1 MSLLIALITFGAVL
15 VILFGVYYY
24 AMLPGAVIRERLSR
38 YVELPAPITSNSP
51 AAPPPFAPEVSVWR
65 AFVRQAGK
73 YFEWSQ
79 WSRTIEHKLIQ
90 AGLPLRGTEFM
101 AICTLAAVFGGL
113 VMLALSG
120 GGIFCTIG
128 GIMAGYL
135 SPVLVL
141 RIKIAKRVKAFN
153 LELGDALTLVSNSLR
168 TGYSFMQ
175 AVEMVAREMPPP
187 ISEEFARLLKEM
199 SLGVTTDDAMNN
211 LAKRISSDD
220 LDLVITAVLIQ
231 RQVGGNLAE
240 VLDNISGTIRA
251 RIKVKGEI
259 KTLTAQGR
267 ISGLIICLLPIV
279 LGMMLYFINPGYM
292 KVLFSHPLG
301 LLVLGVAVVSQL
313 IGVFAISKIVNIE
326 V

>member
-220 LDLVITAVLIQ
+220 L
-231 RQVGGNLAE
+231 
-240 VLDNISGTIRA
+240 
-251 RIKVKGEI
+251 
-259 KTLTAQGR
+259 
-267 ISGLIICLLPIV
+267 
-279 LGMMLYFINPGYM
+279 
-292 KVLFSHPLG
+292 
-301 LLVLGVAVVSQL
+301 
-313 IGVFAISKIVNIE
+313 
-326 V
+326 